1 MSEVG
6 LKPRAEIRSHQGRKE
21 GQEETLERRGPSTQ
35 SPRAGKHT
43 PHRKGES
50 EISYILRK
58 AGLWEAG
65 GQTKWGAS
73 PQCVKA
79 GVSLDPYSGP
89 RGIAFDRR
97 RDGCGQNGHLQGAL
111 QEGHGFPA
119 IRSC

>member
-1 MSEVG
+1 MG
-6 LKPRAEIRSHQGRKE
+6 LKPRAEIRSYQGRKE
-21 GQEETLERRGPSTQ
+21 GQEETPERRGPSTQ
-35 SPRAGKHT
+35 SPCAGKHT

-73 PQCVKA
+73 PQSVKKL
-79 GVSLDPYSGP
+79 GGSLDPYSGP

-97 RDGCGQNGHLQGAL
+97 RDGCGRNGRLQGAL